1 MVAKSKWHR
10 TGRLAVALILCLG
23 MLSIVRSFFTS
34 QHVEKAK
41 QPLSP
46 TDHSTRLQAKA
57 VTPSPVVTL
66 QPTVVN
72 ITKAVVSIF
81 PDFSNVYDKNI
92 TELIVDNA
100 EIDGTLY
107 NVSSENSG
115 VDGGRFISSVNWQG
129 KCFYLVKNFCV
140 VRGQLT
146 MFHDPS
152 DQSSRTIKLRM
163 CNEFSQHSPTIRLA
177 YRSEPMPPMLPAPLN
192 TITKGWVLQFWCQ
205 DLFHMTLSLMPA
217 FHTKQY
223 LGPHP
228 DVFIRIAKG
237 VRRKGGYCRVKL
249 GDPRNWKDVKNKKW
263 GGDKQ
268 FPFAGNPYW
277 PFYRVITPDP
287 HRVFPLYPGST
298 AKSSCYTNGVI
309 DKVYLKDLVGDQA
322 RNYSGS
328 LLNSLEVVRGPARQ
342 CRKYRLTM
350 IDRRGKT
357 RRLTNVP
364 TLVDIALRKG
374 FIAESVALETLPIR
388 EQLRLITSTDVLMG
402 MHGNGMTWLQFLPPG
417 SAVVELIGVWYT
429 PYSLLWGHKHFHS
442 SMKNNMIFKKGG
454 EFVPFAHNETE
465 VELLLDQVLE
475 FLDSTSCHGQFVPP
489 NEKLENLYRS
499 CVPHC

>member
-1 MVAKSKWHR
+1 MRVGWLR
-10 TGRLAVALILCLG
+10 TGRYAVVVVLLLG
-23 MLSIVRSFFTS
+23 ALSIVRSFSTS
-34 QHVEKAK
+34 QHVQQ
-41 QPLSP
+41 QPVLIPRVLP
-46 TDHSTRLQAKA
+46 TSAA
-57 VTPSPVVTL
+57 MPSPVEPQSTL
-66 QPTVVN
+66 RIASPIPAPSAT
-72 ITKAVVSIF
+72 F
-81 PDFSNVYDKNI
+81 PDFSNIYDKNI
-92 TELIVDNA
+92 TELIVDA
-100 EIDGTLY
+100 PEVDGTLY
-107 NVSSENSG
+107 NVTSAASG
-115 VDGGRFISSVNWQG
+115 VDGGRFLSSVNWQG

-146 MFHDPS
+146 MFHDPA
-152 DQSSRTIKLRM
+152 DQSSRTVKLRM
-163 CNEFSQHSPTIRLA
+163 CNEFSQHSPTIRLS
-177 YRSEPMPPMLPAPLN
+177 YRSEPMPSLLPAPLN
-192 TITKGWVLQFWCQ
+192 TITRGWVLQFWCQ

-217 FHTKQY
+217 FHTKRF
-223 LGPHP
+223 LGDHP

-287 HRVFPLYPGST
+287 HRIYPLYPGST
-298 AKSSCYTNGVI
+298 AKSMCYTRGVL

-322 RNYSGS
+322 RNYSGA
-328 LLNSLEVVRGPARQ
+328 LLDALEVVRGPPRQ

-357 RRLTNVP
+357 RTLTNVP
-364 TLVDIALRKG
+364 QLVDIATRKG
-374 FIAESVALETLPIR
+374 FIAQSVALETLPIR

-429 PYSLLWGHKHFHS
+429 PYALLWGHKHFHS
-442 SMKNNMIFKKGG
+442 SMKNNMAFKKGG
-454 EFVPFAHNETE
+454 EFVPFQHNETE
-465 VELLLDQVLE
+465 VGELLDQVLE
-475 FLDSTSCHGQFVPP
+475 YLDGTSCNEAFDPP